1 MRSILLAV
9 LAVAGLLPGAA
20 KVGKVKGS
28 ILLPD
33 GQVIHPA
40 GRGIR
45 LPTRPVDICTDKT
58 GRWLFV
64 KDNAGIEVLDRTSL
78 RVFQGLPFPRGGGS
92 LHGIVVTPDGST
104 LLATSAG
111 NSLYI
116 AQRKAN
122 RYGWTGRV
130 KLPGLLVNGAAMPCG
145 IALSHDS
152 KTAWVCDSIAN
163 CVEVINLASRRVV
176 AHVSVGIAPWG
187 IALSPGGKTAYVT
200 DWGGRHPL
208 IGEMTAK
215 SAGTAVPI
223 DRRGIADTG
232 EVSVV
237 NTVTLKVIA
246 RVPVGLHPCDIQLDA
261 MRHRLYVANA
271 NSDTVSVIDTSTN
284 TLAQTVTVHPLRH
297 MRFGSMPDALVI
309 GPTHHRLFVAA
320 AGNNAV
326 DVLSLRRSGNI
337 GQSLGWLPT
346 GWYPGSMV
354 VAGGQLCVAD
364 VKGLGARLKPKEAKG
379 FSVFDYLG
387 TVDCIP
393 LPTELQL
400 QADTARVVS
409 TLGEGRRP
417 LRRHAS
423 AIPVPVPASW
433 HSPSVFHH
441 VVYIIRENR
450 TYDQVLGDVRRGN
463 GDSALV
469 MYGEQVT
476 PNAHR
481 LVRQFELLDN
491 YYCNGTI
498 SADGHSWLT
507 EGNSTDHLEKA
518 FGGFTRSYTF
528 GDDPI
533 TYSSSGFIWDDA
545 LAHGLSVVN
554 FGEMVYST
562 PRPAASFRTL
572 YRDYLNGQRQF
583 KFSQS
588 LGIERLWRHTI
599 QGFPGWNLAI
609 PDQLRAALYIQHLR
623 SYEQRRR
630 MPTLTI
636 LYLPQ
641 DHTSGT
647 TPGQPTPQAMVAD
660 NDLALGRVVQ
670 AISRSPFWKD
680 TCIFVT
686 EDDAKDGLDHVDGH
700 RSVAMVISPYTV
712 RGKVVHQFY
721 NQTSI
726 LHTMEHMLGL
736 PPMNQMDQR
745 APLMTAC
752 FTSTPNFS
760 PFTSVPARISLDTL
774 NPAVTALKGIRR
786 RLAMLSA
793 QQDWASPDAADE
805 QSLNRILWAA
815 ARGYSTPY
823 P

>member
-1 MRSILLAV
+1 MRSNLLAV
-9 LAVAGLLPGAA
+9 LAVAAMLPGSA

-40 GRGIR
+40 GRSIP

-58 GRWLFV
+58 GRLIFV
-64 KDNAGIEVLDRTSL
+64 KDNVGIEVLDRTSL
-78 RVFQGLPFPRGGGS
+78 RVIQRLGFPHGGGS
-92 LHGIVVTPDGST
+92 LHGIVVTADARM

-116 AQRKAN
+116 AQRNASG
-122 RYGWTGRV
+122 YGWHGSV
-130 KLPGLLVNGAAMPCG
+130 KLPGLHENGAAMPCG
-145 IALSHDS
+145 IALSRDS
-152 KTAWVCDSIAN
+152 KMAWVCDSIAN
-163 CVEVINLASRRVV
+163 SVEVVNLASCKVV

-187 IALSPGGKTAYVT
+187 IALSPGGTTAYVT

-208 IGEMTAK
+208 SDELTAK

-223 DRRGIADTG
+223 DRRGVADTG

-237 NTVTLKVIA
+237 NTVTLKVIT
-246 RVPVGLHPCDIQLDA
+246 RIPVGLHPCDLQLDA
-261 MRHRLYVANA
+261 MRHKLYVANA
-271 NSDTVSVIDTSTN
+271 NSDTVSVIDTTTN
-284 TLAQTVTVHPLRH
+284 TLVQTVTLHPWRPML
-297 MRFGSMPDALVI
+297 FGSMPDALVM
-309 GPTHHRLFVAA
+309 GPKHQRLFVAA

-326 DVLSLRRSGNI
+326 DVLALHSSGLI
-337 GQSLGWLPT
+337 SHSVGWLPT

-354 VAGGQLCVAD
+354 VAGGELCVAD
-364 VKGLGARLKPKEAKG
+364 VKGVGARLKPKGAKG

-393 LPTELQL
+393 LPTPSQL
-400 QADTARVVS
+400 HSYNAIVAS
-409 TLGEGRRP
+409 TLGDVRP
-417 LRRHAS
+417 RLSRHAS

-433 HSPSVFHH
+433 HNPSVFHH

-469 MYGEQVT
+469 MYGDKVT
-476 PNAHR
+476 PNAHS
-481 LVRQFELLDN
+481 LVRHFELLDN

-562 PRPAASFRTL
+562 PQPAASFRVL
-572 YRDYLNGQRQF
+572 YGEYLNGQR
-583 KFSQS
+583 KFTFQQS
-588 LGIERLWRHTI
+588 LGIQRLWRHTVKS
-599 QGFPGWNLAI
+599 FPGWNLVI
-609 PDQLRAALYIQHLR
+609 PDQLRAALYIQQLHK
-623 SYEQRRR
+623 YESDSS
-630 MPTLTI
+630 MPSLTI

-670 AISRSPFWKD
+670 AISHSKFWRD

-686 EDDAKDGLDHVDGH
+686 EDDAQDGLDHVDGH

-752 FTSTPNFS
+752 FAATPDFAS
-760 PFTSVPARISLDTL
+760 FTVVPARVPLDRL
-774 NPAVTALKGIRR
+774 NPAVTALTGTRR
-786 RLAMLSA
+786 QLAMLSA
-793 QQDWASPDAADE
+793 QQDWGSPDAANE
-805 QSLNRILWAA
+805 RSLNRILWAA

>member
-9 LAVAGLLPGAA
+9 LAVAATLPGVA
-20 KVGKVKGS
+20 KVGEVKGS

-40 GRGIR
+40 GRSIR
-45 LPTRPVDICTDKT
+45 LTTRPVDICTDKA
-58 GRWLFV
+58 GRLLFV

-78 RVFQGLPFPRGGGS
+78 RVVQRLPFPHGGGS
-92 LHGIVVTPDGST
+92 LHGIVVTADGST

-116 AQRKAN
+116 AQRNASG
-122 RYGWTGRV
+122 YVWHGSV
-130 KLPGLLVNGAAMPCG
+130 KLPGLHENGAAMPCG
-145 IALSHDS
+145 IAMSHDS
-152 KTAWVCDSIAN
+152 KTAWVCNSIAN
-163 CVEVINLASRRVV
+163 SVEVVNLASRKVV

-187 IALSPGGKTAYVT
+187 IALSPGGTTAYVT

-208 IGEMTAK
+208 SGEMTAK

-223 DRRGIADTG
+223 DRRGVADTG

-237 NTVTLKVIA
+237 NAVTLKVVA
-246 RVPVGLHPCDIQLDA
+246 RIPVGLHPCDLQLNA
-261 MRHRLYVANA
+261 MRHKLYVANA
-271 NSDTVSVIDTSTN
+271 NSDTVSVIDTTTN
-284 TLAQTVTVHPLRH
+284 TLAQTVTVHPWRH
-297 MRFGSMPDALVI
+297 MLFGSMPDALVM
-309 GPTHHRLFVAA
+309 GPKHQRLFVAA

-326 DVLSLRRSGNI
+326 DVLSLRRSGKI
-337 GQSLGWLPT
+337 GHSLGWLPT
-346 GWYPGSMV
+346 GWYPGSLV
-354 VAGGQLCVAD
+354 VAGGELCVAD
-364 VKGLGARLKPKEAKG
+364 VKGLGARLKPKGAKG

-393 LPTELQL
+393 LPTASQL
-400 QADTARVVS
+400 HRDTARVAS
-409 TLGEGRRP
+409 TLGDGRRP
-417 LRRHAS
+417 LSRHTS
-423 AIPVPVPASW
+423 AIPVPVPSSW
-433 HSPSVFHH
+433 HSPSIFHH

-469 MYGEQVT
+469 MYGEKVT

-562 PRPAASFRTL
+562 PKPSASFHTL
-572 YRDYLNGQRQF
+572 YEEYKQGKRQF
-583 KFSQS
+583 HFQQS
-588 LGIERLWRHTI
+588 LGIQRLWRHT
-599 QGFPGWNLAI
+599 FKPYPGWNLAI
-609 PDQLRAALYIQHLR
+609 PDQIRASIYINQLRKYALKGK
-623 SYEQRRR
+623 
-630 MPTLTI
+630 MPSLTL

-660 NDLALGRVVQ
+660 NDLALGRVVE
-670 AISRSPFWKD
+670 AISHSPFWKD

-686 EDDAKDGLDHVDGH
+686 EDDAQDGLDHVDGH
-700 RSVAMVISPYTV
+700 RSVGMVISPYTV
-712 RGKVVHQFY
+712 MGRVVHQSY

-736 PPMNQMDQR
+736 PPMNQMDAR
-745 APLMTAC
+745 APIMYAC
-752 FTSTPNFS
+752 FTTVPNLK
-760 PFTSVPARISLDTL
+760 PFNSVPERIALDAF
-774 NPAVTALKGIRR
+774 NPAAPALTGVRR

-793 QQDWASPDAADE
+793 SQNWTSPDAANE
-805 QSLNRILWAA
+805 QTLNRILWKS